1 MSEEEIKEALKL
13 KLSDRLSHNL
23 WKVREQS
30 YKELASLLQKLS
42 TDESSRFEEYQS
54 YLVKLAKDANAAAQL
69 AGLETVTVFAE
80 RAPPAM
86 VCCMNIYRTMN
97 LTSN

>member
-1 MSEEEIKEALKL
+1 MSEEEVKEALKL

-42 TDESSRFEEYQS
+42 VEDTARFEEYQS

-69 AGLETVTVFAE
+69 AGLEAIVVFAE
-80 RAPPAM
+80 RAPSVM
-86 VCCMNIYRTMN
+86 VSSPWLLY
-97 LTSN
+97 